1 MNGDQ
6 IATLRAQARDAE
18 SRGLMSK
25 DGMAKAGW
33 EAIARRC
40 RNLLA
45 EAEPLS
51 GPDRGRASKPRS

>member
-1 MNGDQ
+1 
-6 IATLRAQARDAE
+6 
-18 SRGLMSK
+18 
-25 DGMAKAGW
+25 MAKAGW

-51 GPDRGRASKPRS
+51 GPDRGRQSKPRSWRRLWRGGRTRQAETLRTEEVAATK